1 MSYNIDELE
10 KAFGVDQ
17 GDERP
22 RSQQQYQKPIQR
34 EEEEKVMD
42 SEYLTKV
49 HENFDKELRRVGQ
62 ELQELEDKVN
72 RKRLEFAKL
81 QGAFE
86 LVSGFKR
93 DLA

>member
-22 RSQQQYQKPIQR
+22 RSQQQYQRQVQPEDDQ
-34 EEEEKVMD
+34 KVMD
-42 SEYLTKV
+42 SEYITKV

-93 DLA
+93 DLS

>member
-22 RSQQQYQKPIQR
+22 RSQQQYQQFQPEDDQ
-34 EEEEKVMD
+34 KVMD
-42 SEYLTKV
+42 SEYITKV
-49 HENFDKELRRVGQ
+49 HEGFDKELRRVGQ
-62 ELQELEDKVN
+62 ELQELEEKLN

-86 LVSGFKR
+86 VVSGFKR
-93 DLA
+93 DLS